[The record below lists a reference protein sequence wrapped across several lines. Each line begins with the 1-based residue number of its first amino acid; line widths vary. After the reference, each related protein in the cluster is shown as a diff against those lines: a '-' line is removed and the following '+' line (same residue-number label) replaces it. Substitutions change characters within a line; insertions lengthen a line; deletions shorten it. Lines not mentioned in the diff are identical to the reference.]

1 MAQALFY
8 PWIDIRDDAW
18 LKTSLLYW
26 DSVRT
31 IVPESIDA
39 PYSTETGRAL
49 EAAGFLIPLRVHSG
63 MDEIE
68 QLADAALAYV
78 GTPEAAGLFLAE
90 RGGPGTLV
98 HTDKLSLR
106 LRAFA
111 DRLASRD
118 GEPDWLRVDEK
129 FADFYMTLLAT
140 KLAERIGAGLLTPL
154 PAADRLAIAARL
166 DAQLNGLVP
175 AGSDGS
181 RHWQEHEAFGPPR
194 RVPMTLARGMLAHLA
209 IERMAVAV
217 DTPLDQL
224 LDFRERH
231 RDELALFRTKV
242 EQLVAGIDT
251 DQPIEA
257 MRQRIADLHDNEVAP
272 AITNLKRALA
282 GRGIRWFGDGLHKIA
297 CLSAAS
303 SSMLVVAGLSV
314 PTALL
319 AGAGVSAIVSATMY
333 NVDKHESLRANPYT
347 YLLSVGREL

>member
-1 MAQALFY
+1 
-8 PWIDIRDDAW
+8 
-18 LKTSLLYW
+18 
-26 DSVRT
+26 
-31 IVPESIDA
+31 
-39 PYSTETGRAL
+39 
-49 EAAGFLIPLRVHSG
+49 
-63 MDEIE
+63 
-68 QLADAALAYV
+68 
-78 GTPEAAGLFLAE
+78 
-90 RGGPGTLV
+90 
-98 HTDKLSLR
+98 
-106 LRAFA
+106 
-111 DRLASRD
+111 
-118 GEPDWLRVDEK
+118 
-129 FADFYMTLLAT
+129 
-140 KLAERIGAGLLTPL
+140 
-154 PAADRLAIAARL
+154 
-166 DAQLNGLVP
+166 
-175 AGSDGS
+175 
-181 RHWQEHEAFGPPR
+181 
-194 RVPMTLARGMLAHLA
+194 MTLARGMLAHLA